1 MNEETFK
8 NTCMK
13 IYPNVEFTTSPLG
26 TIRANINKNG
36 HKWRVA
42 IFMDLTPYRSKWQT
56 YPAPGLNKA
65 ARLYAALRESRTKN
79 FKNKMDPRGPFLLYL
94 KHSS

>member
-8 NTCMK
+8 NTCRK

-42 IFMDLTPYRSKWQT
+42 IFMDLTPYGSKWQT

-65 ARLYAALRESRTKN
+65 ARLYAALRKQNEK
-79 FKNKMDPRGPFLLYL
+79 L
-94 KHSS
+94 